1 MAFRYEIPLKRVT
14 ATVAAKAVWPMPLA
28 QSPPIP
34 RREGRTEPKSLQGVG
49 RFTAIAYTVTGH

>member
-14 ATVAAKAVWPMPLA
+14 ATVAAKAAWPMPVA

-49 RFTAIAYTVTGH
+49 RFTAI